1 MLEIDGM
8 CKKLEKVKA
17 DLHANGKGY
26 HSKAELD
33 EYLLLGREIQR
44 CIDIA
49 TEMDILGMGRTGL
62 ELD

>member
-1 MLEIDGM
+1 MLEIDVM

-17 DLHANGKGY
+17 DFHVNGKGY
-26 HSKAELD
+26 HSKGTLE
-33 EYLLLGREIQR
+33 EYLLACREVRR

-49 TEMDILGMGRTGL
+49 TEIDILGMGRTGL